1 MRLDCFP
8 KPRGLAILCLI
19 LCLYMRLIITAQAW
33 GPHPEITQAALN
45 ALGTNDPLV
54 LQLGRQAQRLT
65 NYAWMADYRRLP
77 FEEPDEVFYADDYL
91 IFPDATTHLDHIL
104 PEANPKAAFYPGIHG
119 VT

>member
-91 IFPDATTHLDHIL
+91 MSEGRNVVTVPLDTTGSLFFRL
-104 PEANPKAAFYPGIHG
+104 RLAPK
-119 VT
+119 